1 MLDVSGYLAEQLRAF
16 GINIPACEEPMLAEP
31 DGPYVTWAEDACR
44 EYCASGEVYKRVY
57 CLTLTLWFPVD
68 YGDWRKLLWDIAD
81 AVDGGLDNRTS
92 VLPGVTAR
100 AFGMTGA
107 EDVPAIRRKC
117 ARMQVHVHERVWQH
131 GT

>member
-1 MLDVSGYLAEQLRAF
+1 MIDVSAYLSEQLQHF
-16 GINIPACEEPMLAEP
+16 GITIPACEEPMLAEP
-31 DGPYVTWAEDACR
+31 EGPYVTWAEDGVR
-44 EYCASGEVYKRVY
+44 EYRASGEVYKRVY
-57 CLTLTLWFPVD
+57 LLTLTLWFPAD
-68 YGDWRKLLWDIAD
+68 YGDWRNLLWDIAD
-81 AVDGGLDNRTS
+81 AVDGGLDHRTS
-92 VLPGVTAR
+92 VQSNVTAR